1 MLLLTVVYNREIE
14 DVINAAINEIKELF
28 EFKNIK
34 IGFSESISNNMHFI
48 KIYCNELDKSE
59 NIKNTFNLY
68 FANYLYRMAIDK
80 FVNFY
85 IDEYIF
91 DNYFFLRVSEV
102 EKIKFMIKRALLC
115 EGEIV
120 DREMIY
126 YINRKNEIL
135 SKIIDCIK
143 ENEIIN
149 INGFLTFR
157 IKEFK
162 YEIYSVVDKVIE
174 EYMMKK
180 EYDEFVKLLRYFVDI
195 QESKIDEVN
204 IIINGDGSYDIT
216 DKKGDNIFELM
227 TYGLKESNFT
237 GIANIEDVIISG
249 LITNAPKRVIIHGAE
264 RCRNKEMIETIK
276 NVFLDRLAF
285 CDGCELCENNFID
298 SNIKFNIDDEDDEA
312 KFRECS
318 EFENESNIGP
328 KSDIEASLKAN
339 NECDVNLNSEHNTK
353 YRLVPRMN
361 SDDKKSKNKLK
372 KNSFSIDNRFD

>member
-1 MLLLTVVYNREIE
+1 MLLLTVVYNKEIE
-14 DVINAAINEIKELF
+14 DVINVAINEIKELF

-68 FANYLYRMAIDK
+68 FANYLYIMAIDK
-80 FVNFY
+80 FVDFY

-91 DNYFFLRVSEV
+91 DNYFFLRVSEL

-162 YEIYSVVDKVIE
+162 HEIYSVVDKVIE
-174 EYMMKK
+174 EYMIKK

-216 DKKGDNIFELM
+216 DKKGNNIFELM

-249 LITNAPKRVIIHGAE
+249 LITNAPQRVIIHGVE
-264 RCRNKEMIETIK
+264 RCRNNEMIETIK

-285 CDGCELCENNFID
+285 CDGCELCENDFIN
-298 SNIKFNIDDEDDEA
+298 SSIKFNIDDDKV
-312 KFRECS
+312 KFGECS
-318 EFENESNIGP
+318 EFENESNIGS
-328 KSDIEASLKAN
+328 KSDIEANIKSNDKC
-339 NECDVNLNSEHNTK
+339 EVNISGEHNTK

-361 SDDKKSKNKLK
+361 GSDKKLKNNLN